1 VSETIESLRA
11 ERDAAITRESVLRDA
26 LAKASGVLDV
36 ITHAEGCDVDDDDE
50 NGTALE
56 CSCGLNDILASVN
69 AALAHS
75 GSKADTSIL
84 ICLTVSEA
92 LAGDCIIP
100 GSTTDECAECS
111 AQVVLSPSG
120 REFAATGARIQC
132 AACST
137 PDLSN
142 NFGSVNILA
151 SAVRE
156 IITHLAT
163 KTDNKKTGGDQ

>member
-84 ICLTVSEA
+84 ICLTVLSLDQQPTSA
-92 LAGDCIIP
+92 LNVARRSYCRHRAASLRP
-100 GSTTDECAECS
+100 LALVSS
-111 AQVVLSPSG
+111 AQ
-120 REFAATGARIQC
+120 RAALPICLT
-132 AACST
+132 T
-137 PDLSN
+137 
-142 NFGSVNILA
+142 
-151 SAVRE
+151 SAP
-156 IITHLAT
+156 
-163 KTDNKKTGGDQ
+163 